1 MGSGGGPLPVPF
13 TVAMTGEGGVSR
25 LVDPLSF
32 LLLHSWAPGSVFV
45 LPGGP
50 ARPPV
55 ESRPPAWPQ
64 PLLRTRRGLRGEQ
77 AAAAVFPSSPAR
89 FTSVSWARQD
99 GWGVQASR
107 PAPAGQCIGRAAHLV
122 PSSSAVRP
130 QGSAA
135 GARSRPPQGLS
146 PFFQPAAHAISS
158 AIGLASAQPSAS
170 RSPSC
175 FPFPGSARSPR
186 GHKMQDLRFFA
197 VRDPP
202 RDPPRDPGSQ
212 GCPKQRLSAPL
223 DRANYG
229 RMTEGSRALSECD
242 RHLDARSHA
251 PTYLLFNESDLVP
264 KRGDMYTELTLS

>member
-1 MGSGGGPLPVPF
+1 
-13 TVAMTGEGGVSR
+13 MTGEGGVPQ

-55 ESRPPAWPQ
+55 ESRPPARPQ
-64 PLLRTRRGLRGEQ
+64 PLLRTRKGPRGEQ
-77 AAAAVFPSSPAR
+77 AAAAVFPSSPGR
-89 FTSVSWARQD
+89 FTSVLRARQD
-99 GWGVQASR
+99 GWGIQASR
-107 PAPAGQCIGRAAHLV
+107 PAPAGQCRGRAAHPV
-122 PSSSAVRP
+122 SSSSASRP

-158 AIGLASAQPSAS
+158 AIGLASAQPGAS

-186 GHKMQDLRFFA
+186 GHKVQDLRFF
-197 VRDPP
+197 PP
-202 RDPPRDPGSQ
+202 CATPARPRVTGV
-212 GCPKQRLSAPL
+212 
-223 DRANYG
+223 
-229 RMTEGSRALSECD
+229 SEMASFSSLGP
-242 RHLDARSHA
+242 R
-251 PTYLLFNESDLVP
+251 
-264 KRGDMYTELTLS
+264 